1 MKKTVHQ
8 IASFLLAI
16 LVFISTL
23 SFTVEKHYCGD
34 FLVDV
39 SFTGNAGDCGMEKGL
54 SVKKKNCCKDEVQ
67 QVEGQQEL
75 LQASVDD
82 FNFQKQ
88 QLLVSFF
95 VSYHD
100 TFIVKESNELV
111 YNDLSPPD
119 LPINYR
125 ILYQSFLI

>member
-1 MKKTVHQ
+1 
-8 IASFLLAI
+8 
-16 LVFISTL
+16 
-23 SFTVEKHYCGD
+23 
-34 FLVDV
+34 
-39 SFTGNAGDCGMEKGL
+39 MEKEAP
-54 SVKKKNCCKDEVQ
+54 VMKNCCKDEVQ
-67 QVEGQQEL
+67 QVQGQQEL

-88 QLLVSFF
+88 LLLVSFF

-100 TFIVKESNELV
+100 TFIVKESIELV

>member
-1 MKKTVHQ
+1 MKKTFFK
-8 IASFLLAI
+8 ITSFLLAI
-16 LVFISTL
+16 LVFFSTL

-39 SFTGNAGDCGMEKGL
+39 SFIGNAAHCGMEKEAP
-54 SVKKKNCCKDEVQ
+54 VMKNCCKDEVQ
-67 QVEGQQEL
+67 QIEGQQEL
-75 LQASVDD
+75 LQASIDD

-100 TFIVKESNELV
+100 AFIVKESIELV

>member
-1 MKKTVHQ
+1 MKKTFLK
-8 IASFLLAI
+8 ITSFLLAI
-16 LVFISTL
+16 LVFFSTL

-39 SFTGNAGDCGMEKGL
+39 SFTGTATHCGKEKEAP
-54 SVKKKNCCKDEVQ
+54 VMKNCCKDEVQ

-100 TFIVKESNELV
+100 TFIVKESIELV